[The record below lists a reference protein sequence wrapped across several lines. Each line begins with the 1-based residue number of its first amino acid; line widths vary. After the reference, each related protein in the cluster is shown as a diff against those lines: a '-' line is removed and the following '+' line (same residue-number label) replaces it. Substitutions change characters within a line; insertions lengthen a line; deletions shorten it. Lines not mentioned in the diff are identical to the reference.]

1 MRNTLTVFLEY
12 DETAVTFP
20 LHTNSYTE
28 SISKHFNVRD
38 PVHISRDPVHIR
50 NENNENHP
58 IEFNPFKTEAVII

>member
-12 DETAVTFP
+12 DETAVTF
-20 LHTNSYTE
+20 SYTE